1 MILVTGATGTVGS
14 ALLPILAEHGAS
26 VRALAHSQAGRA
38 AIEAHGAEAVDG
50 DFDRPETLE
59 RAMAGCDR
67 VFLLSPAS
75 PAQAGRERRAI
86 DIAGQAGVAHVVA
99 LSVMGASHDSP
110 MGFARWHAEIDDHL
124 AAAGVGHTILRP
136 AGFMQ
141 SHLLPVD
148 TVRAEGAWYGM
159 TGDGA
164 SGFIDAADIAAV
176 AAHVLTTDGHEG
188 ATYEVTGPESISM
201 PQAAAQLSEVIGGD
215 VRYVDVPADGFR
227 ANLAG
232 AGLPD
237 WLADSLVALYG
248 AIRAGHAATV
258 TNEVEKATG
267 RPARPYRQ
275 FAENHRDAFAAA

>member
-1 MILVTGATGTVGS
+1 
-14 ALLPILAEHGAS
+14 
-26 VRALAHSQAGRA
+26 
-38 AIEAHGAEAVDG
+38 
-50 DFDRPETLE
+50 
-59 RAMAGCDR
+59 
-67 VFLLSPAS
+67 
-75 PAQAGRERRAI
+75 
-86 DIAGQAGVAHVVA
+86 
-99 LSVMGASHDSP
+99 
-110 MGFARWHAEIDDHL
+110 
-124 AAAGVGHTILRP
+124 
-136 AGFMQ
+136 
-141 SHLLPVD
+141 
-148 TVRAEGAWYGM
+148 M